1 MTQLPD
7 VIRITEVP
15 TIRSSVDELA
25 LVVKKRIADLRI
37 EEIEPTEENKK
48 LLKATRANLNK
59 EIKNYE
65 EQRKKIKEILL
76 KDYNVFE
83 EEYKKK
89 IKALYEETDKILK
102 AAIDKIQREQD
113 QELKDYALEYLNER
127 LAVNDPGVIEFDKIK
142 INYANKKQI
151 RLSIDNYIDDI
162 LKSLNIIKTYGENEG
177 RLYAIWLRTNFNLVE
192 AITQLNNDIA
202 VEKQLEREIKERE
215 AREARM
221 REMYKVEEITT
232 TEEAEEVEEDFVI
245 EVEEVSN
252 YSLTIKA
259 TPSQLEKL
267 LEFLLINDYDYDL
280 E

>member
-1 MTQLPD
+1 MTQLPE

-15 TIRSSVDELA
+15 TIRSSIDELA

-59 EIKNYE
+59 EIKDYE

-102 AAIDKIQREQD
+102 EAIDKIQREQD

-127 LAVNDPGVIEFDKIK
+127 LAVNDPGVIEFDRIK

-215 AREARM
+215 AREALA

-232 TEEAEEVEEDFVI
+232 TEEAEEDLVI

-267 LEFLLINDYDYDL
+267 LEFLLTNDYDYDL

>member
-89 IKALYEETDKILK
+89 IKALYDETDKILK
-102 AAIDKIQREQD
+102 EAIDKIQREQD

-127 LAVNDPGVIEFDKIK
+127 LAVNDPGVIEFDQIK

-162 LKSLNIIKTYGENEG
+162 LKSLSIIKTYGENEG

-202 VEKQLEREIKERE
+202 VEKQLAREIKERE
-215 AREARM
+215 AREALM

-232 TEEAEEVEEDFVI
+232 AEEAEEDIVI

-267 LEFLLINDYDYDL
+267 LEFLLTNDYDYDL

>member
-25 LVVKKRIADLRI
+25 LVVKKRIAELRI

-102 AAIDKIQREQD
+102 EAIDKIQREQD

-127 LAVNDPGVIEFDKIK
+127 LAVNDPGVIEFDQIK

-162 LKSLNIIKTYGENEG
+162 LKSLSIIKTYGENEG

-202 VEKQLEREIKERE
+202 IEKQLAREIKERE
-215 AREARM
+215 AREALV

-232 TEEAEEVEEDFVI
+232 TEEAEEDLVI

-267 LEFLLINDYDYDL
+267 LEFLLTNDYDYDL

>member
-267 LEFLLINDYDYDL
+267 LEFLLTNDYDYDL

>member
-1 MTQLPD
+1 MTQLPE

-59 EIKNYE
+59 EIKDYE

-102 AAIDKIQREQD
+102 EAIDKIQREQD

-232 TEEAEEVEEDFVI
+232 TEEAEEDFVI
-245 EVEEVSN
+245 DVEEVSN

-267 LEFLLINDYDYDL
+267 LEFLLTNDYDYDL

>member
-25 LVVKKRIADLRI
+25 LVVKKRIAELKI

-48 LLKATRANLNK
+48 LLKATRADLNK

-102 AAIDKIQREQD
+102 EAIDKIQREQD

-127 LAVNDPGVIEFDKIK
+127 LAVNDPGVIEFDQIK

-162 LKSLNIIKTYGENEG
+162 LKSLSIIKTYGENEG

-202 VEKQLEREIKERE
+202 IEKQLAREIKERE
-215 AREARM
+215 AREALV

-232 TEEAEEVEEDFVI
+232 TEEAEEDLVI

-267 LEFLLINDYDYDL
+267 LEFLLTNDYDYDL

>member
-102 AAIDKIQREQD
+102 EAIDKIQREQD

-127 LAVNDPGVIEFDKIK
+127 LAVND
-142 INYANKKQI
+142 
-151 RLSIDNYIDDI
+151 LS
-162 LKSLNIIKTYGENEG
+162 
-177 RLYAIWLRTNFNLVE
+177 
-192 AITQLNNDIA
+192 
-202 VEKQLEREIKERE
+202 
-215 AREARM
+215 
-221 REMYKVEEITT
+221 
-232 TEEAEEVEEDFVI
+232 
-245 EVEEVSN
+245 
-252 YSLTIKA
+252 
-259 TPSQLEKL
+259 
-267 LEFLLINDYDYDL
+267 LIHICNQNRRGYN
-280 E
+280 

>member
-1 MTQLPD
+1 MTQLPE

-48 LLKATRANLNK
+48 LLKTTRANLNK
-59 EIKNYE
+59 EIKDYE

-102 AAIDKIQREQD
+102 EAIDKIQREQD

-215 AREARM
+215 AREALA
-221 REMYKVEEITT
+221 REMYKVEEIAT
-232 TEEAEEVEEDFVI
+232 TEEAEEDFVI

-267 LEFLLINDYDYDL
+267 LEFLLTNDYDYDL

>member
-1 MTQLPD
+1 MTQLPE

-102 AAIDKIQREQD
+102 EAIDKIQREQD

-215 AREARM
+215 AREALA

-232 TEEAEEVEEDFVI
+232 TEEAEEDFVI

-267 LEFLLINDYDYDL
+267 LEFLLTNDYDYDL

>member
-1 MTQLPD
+1 MTQLPE

-25 LVVKKRIADLRI
+25 LVVKKRIAELRI

-59 EIKNYE
+59 EIKDYE

-102 AAIDKIQREQD
+102 EAIDKIQREQD

-215 AREARM
+215 AREALA

-232 TEEAEEVEEDFVI
+232 TEEAEEDLVI

-267 LEFLLINDYDYDL
+267 LEFLLTNDYDYDL

>member
-25 LVVKKRIADLRI
+25 LVVKKRIAELRI

-48 LLKATRANLNK
+48 LLKATRADLNK

-102 AAIDKIQREQD
+102 EAIDKIQREQD

-127 LAVNDPGVIEFDKIK
+127 LAVNDPGVIEFDQIK

-215 AREARM
+215 AREALA

-232 TEEAEEVEEDFVI
+232 TEEAEEDFVI

-267 LEFLLINDYDYDL
+267 LEFLLTNDYDYDL

>member
-102 AAIDKIQREQD
+102 EAIDKIQREQD

-127 LAVNDPGVIEFDKIK
+127 LAVNDPGVIEFDQIK

-162 LKSLNIIKTYGENEG
+162 LKSLSIIKTYGENEG

-202 VEKQLEREIKERE
+202 VEKQLAREIKERE
-215 AREARM
+215 AREALM

-232 TEEAEEVEEDFVI
+232 AEEAEEDLVI

-267 LEFLLINDYDYDL
+267 LEFLLTNDYDYDL

>member
-48 LLKATRANLNK
+48 LLKATRADLNK

-102 AAIDKIQREQD
+102 EAIDKIQREQD

-127 LAVNDPGVIEFDKIK
+127 LAVNDPGVIEFDQIK

-232 TEEAEEVEEDFVI
+232 TEEAEEDFVI
-245 EVEEVSN
+245 DVEEVSN

-267 LEFLLINDYDYDL
+267 LEFLLTNDYDYDL

>member
-215 AREARM
+215 AREALA

>member
-1 MTQLPD
+1 M
-7 VIRITEVP
+7 
-15 TIRSSVDELA
+15 
-25 LVVKKRIADLRI
+25 
-37 EEIEPTEENKK
+37 
-48 LLKATRANLNK
+48 
-59 EIKNYE
+59 KNSH
-65 EQRKKIKEILL
+65 KEILL

-102 AAIDKIQREQD
+102 EAIDKIQREQD

-215 AREARM
+215 AREALA

-232 TEEAEEVEEDFVI
+232 TEEAEEDFVI

-267 LEFLLINDYDYDL
+267 LEFLLTNDYDYDL

>member
-59 EIKNYE
+59 EIKDYE

>member
-25 LVVKKRIADLRI
+25 LVVKKRIAELRI

-48 LLKATRANLNK
+48 LLKATRADLNK

-102 AAIDKIQREQD
+102 EAIDKIQREQD

-215 AREARM
+215 AREALV

-232 TEEAEEVEEDFVI
+232 TEEAEEDFVI

-267 LEFLLINDYDYDL
+267 LEFLLTNDYDYDL

>member
-7 VIRITEVP
+7 VIRITAVP

-25 LVVKKRIADLRI
+25 LVVKKRIAELRI

-48 LLKATRANLNK
+48 LLKDTRANLNK
-59 EIKNYE
+59 EIKDYE
-65 EQRKKIKEILL
+65 EQRKKIKELLL

-89 IKALYEETDKILK
+89 IKTLYDETDKTLK
-102 AAIDKIQREQD
+102 EAIDKIQREQD

-127 LAVNDPGVIEFDKIK
+127 LAVNNPGVIEFDQIR

-202 VEKQLEREIKERE
+202 VEKQLAREIKERE
-215 AREARM
+215 AREALA

-232 TEEAEEVEEDFVI
+232 PEEVEEAEEDFVI
-245 EVEEVSN
+245 EVEELSH
-252 YSLTIKA
+252 YSLTVKA

>member
-15 TIRSSVDELA
+15 AIRSSVDELA
-25 LVVKKRIADLRI
+25 LVVKKRIAELRI

-59 EIKNYE
+59 EIKDYE

-102 AAIDKIQREQD
+102 EAIDKIQREQD
-113 QELKDYALEYLNER
+113 QKLKDYALEYLNER
-127 LAVNDPGVIEFDKIK
+127 LAVNDPGVIEFDQIK

-215 AREARM
+215 AREALV

-232 TEEAEEVEEDFVI
+232 TEEEEEDFVI
-245 EVEEVSN
+245 EVEEVSD

-267 LEFLLINDYDYDL
+267 LEFLLTNDYDYDL

>member
-1 MTQLPD
+1 MTQLPE

-59 EIKNYE
+59 EIKDYE

-102 AAIDKIQREQD
+102 EAIDKIQREQD

-215 AREARM
+215 AREALA

-232 TEEAEEVEEDFVI
+232 TEEAEEDFVI

-267 LEFLLINDYDYDL
+267 LEFLLTNDYDYDL

>member
-1 MTQLPD
+1 MTQLPE

-59 EIKNYE
+59 EIKDYE

-102 AAIDKIQREQD
+102 EAIDKIQREQD

-215 AREARM
+215 AREALA

-232 TEEAEEVEEDFVI
+232 AEEAEEDSVI

-267 LEFLLINDYDYDL
+267 LEFLLTNDYDYDL

>member
-15 TIRSSVDELA
+15 AIRSSVDELA

-102 AAIDKIQREQD
+102 EAIDKIQREQD

-215 AREARM
+215 AREALA

-232 TEEAEEVEEDFVI
+232 TEEAEEDFVI

-267 LEFLLINDYDYDL
+267 LEFLLTNDYDYDL

>member
-1 MTQLPD
+1 MTQLPE

-25 LVVKKRIADLRI
+25 LVVKKRIAELRI

-59 EIKNYE
+59 EIKDYE

-102 AAIDKIQREQD
+102 EAIDKIQREQD

-127 LAVNDPGVIEFDKIK
+127 LAVNDPGVIEFDQIK

-202 VEKQLEREIKERE
+202 IEKQLAREIKERE
-215 AREARM
+215 AREALA

-232 TEEAEEVEEDFVI
+232 TEEAEEDLVI

-267 LEFLLINDYDYDL
+267 LEFLLTNDYDYYL

>member
-1 MTQLPD
+1 MTQLPE

-25 LVVKKRIADLRI
+25 LVVKKRIAELRI

-59 EIKNYE
+59 EIKDYE

-102 AAIDKIQREQD
+102 EAIDKIQREQD

-127 LAVNDPGVIEFDKIK
+127 LAVNDPGVIEFDQIK

-162 LKSLNIIKTYGENEG
+162 LKSLSIIKTYGENEG

-202 VEKQLEREIKERE
+202 IEKQLAREIKERE
-215 AREARM
+215 AREALV

-232 TEEAEEVEEDFVI
+232 TEEAEEDLVI

-267 LEFLLINDYDYDL
+267 LEFLLTNDYDYDL

>member
-25 LVVKKRIADLRI
+25 LVVKKRIAELRI

-48 LLKATRANLNK
+48 LLKATRADLNK

-102 AAIDKIQREQD
+102 EAIDKIQREQD

-215 AREARM
+215 AREALA
-221 REMYKVEEITT
+221 REMYKVEEITA
-232 TEEAEEVEEDFVI
+232 TEEEEDFVI

-267 LEFLLINDYDYDL
+267 LEFLLTNDYDYDL

>member
-1 MTQLPD
+1 MTQLPE

-25 LVVKKRIADLRI
+25 LVVKKRIAELRI

-102 AAIDKIQREQD
+102 EAIDKIQREQD

-127 LAVNDPGVIEFDKIK
+127 LAVNDPGVIEFDQIK

-215 AREARM
+215 AREALA

-232 TEEAEEVEEDFVI
+232 TEEAEEDFVI

-267 LEFLLINDYDYDL
+267 LEFLLTNDYDYDL

>member
-48 LLKATRANLNK
+48 LLKATRADLNK

-89 IKALYEETDKILK
+89 IKALYDETDKILK
-102 AAIDKIQREQD
+102 EAIDKIQREQD

-127 LAVNDPGVIEFDKIK
+127 LAVNDPGVIEFDQIK

-162 LKSLNIIKTYGENEG
+162 LKSLSIIKTYGENEG

-215 AREARM
+215 AREALA

-232 TEEAEEVEEDFVI
+232 TEEAEEDLVI

-267 LEFLLINDYDYDL
+267 LEFLLTNDYDYDL

>member
-1 MTQLPD
+1 MP
-7 VIRITEVP
+7 EYP
-15 TIRSSVDELA
+15 MS
-25 LVVKKRIADLRI
+25 LRQH
-37 EEIEPTEENKK
+37 P
-48 LLKATRANLNK
+48 
-59 EIKNYE
+59 
-65 EQRKKIKEILL
+65 
-76 KDYNVFE
+76 
-83 EEYKKK
+83 
-89 IKALYEETDKILK
+89 
-102 AAIDKIQREQD
+102 
-113 QELKDYALEYLNER
+113 
-127 LAVNDPGVIEFDKIK
+127 VIEFDKIK
-142 INYANKKQI
+142 IIMLNKKI
-151 RLSIDNYIDDI
+151 SVTDNYTMI

-215 AREARM
+215 AREALV

-232 TEEAEEVEEDFVI
+232 TEEAEEDLVI

>member
-25 LVVKKRIADLRI
+25 LVVKKRIAELRI

-48 LLKATRANLNK
+48 LLKATRADLNK

-89 IKALYEETDKILK
+89 IKSLYEETDKILK
-102 AAIDKIQREQD
+102 EAIDKIQREQD

-127 LAVNDPGVIEFDKIK
+127 LAVNDPGVIEFDQIK

-162 LKSLNIIKTYGENEG
+162 LKSLSIIKTYGENEG

-202 VEKQLEREIKERE
+202 IEKQLAREIKERE
-215 AREARM
+215 AREALM

-232 TEEAEEVEEDFVI
+232 TEEAEEDFVI

-267 LEFLLINDYDYDL
+267 LEFLLTNDYDYDL

>member
-15 TIRSSVDELA
+15 AIRSSVDELA
-25 LVVKKRIADLRI
+25 LVVKKRIAELRI

-48 LLKATRANLNK
+48 LLKATRADLNK

-102 AAIDKIQREQD
+102 EAIDKIQREQD

-215 AREARM
+215 AREALA

-232 TEEAEEVEEDFVI
+232 TEEAEEDFVI

-267 LEFLLINDYDYDL
+267 LEFLLTNDYDYDL

>member
-15 TIRSSVDELA
+15 AIRSSVDELA

-48 LLKATRANLNK
+48 LLKATRADLNK

-102 AAIDKIQREQD
+102 EAIDKIQREQD

-127 LAVNDPGVIEFDKIK
+127 LAVNDPGVIEFDQIK

-232 TEEAEEVEEDFVI
+232 TEEAEEDFVI
-245 EVEEVSN
+245 DVEEVSN

-267 LEFLLINDYDYDL
+267 LEFLLTNDYDYDL

>member
-15 TIRSSVDELA
+15 AIRSSVDELA
-25 LVVKKRIADLRI
+25 LVVKKRIAELRI

-48 LLKATRANLNK
+48 LLKATRADLNK

-102 AAIDKIQREQD
+102 EAIDKIQREQD

-215 AREARM
+215 AREALA

-232 TEEAEEVEEDFVI
+232 TEEAEEDLVI

-267 LEFLLINDYDYDL
+267 LEFLLTNDYDYDL

>member
-25 LVVKKRIADLRI
+25 LVVKKRIAELRI

-48 LLKATRANLNK
+48 LLKATRADLNK

-102 AAIDKIQREQD
+102 EAIDKIQREQD

-215 AREARM
+215 AREALA

-232 TEEAEEVEEDFVI
+232 TEEAEEDFVI

-267 LEFLLINDYDYDL
+267 LEFLLTNDYDYDL

>member
-25 LVVKKRIADLRI
+25 LVVKKRIAELRI

-102 AAIDKIQREQD
+102 EAIDKIQREQD

-215 AREARM
+215 AREALA

-232 TEEAEEVEEDFVI
+232 TEEAEEDLVI

-267 LEFLLINDYDYDL
+267 LEFLLTNDYDYDL

>member
-127 LAVNDPGVIEFDKIK
+127 LAVNDPGVIEFDQIK

-162 LKSLNIIKTYGENEG
+162 LKSLSIIKTYGENEG

-202 VEKQLEREIKERE
+202 IEKQLAREIKERE